1 MNAKSVK
8 PISYLKAHAAE
19 IVRALGKNGGTIV
32 ITQTG
37 EAKAVLQDITAYE
50 AQQDSLALL
59 RMLAQS
65 KESARGGQGRRLAE
79 GFRRV
84 RDAVKEPK
92 KR

>member
-1 MNAKSVK
+1 MNAKAVK

-19 IVRALGKNGGTIV
+19 VVRGLGKSGGTIV

-37 EAKAVLQDITAYE
+37 QAKAVLQDIAAYE

-65 KESARGGQGRRLAE
+65 KQSARAGQGRRLAE
-79 GFRRV
+79 GFRRL
-84 RDAVKEPK
+84 RDAVKVPK
-92 KR
+92 KG